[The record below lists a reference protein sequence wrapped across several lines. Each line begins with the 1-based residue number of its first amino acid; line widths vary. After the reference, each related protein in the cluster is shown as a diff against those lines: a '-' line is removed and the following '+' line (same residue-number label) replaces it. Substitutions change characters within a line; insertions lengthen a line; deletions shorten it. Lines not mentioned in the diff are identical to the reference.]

1 MLDGGGII
9 TPPGPGFPVW
19 KGFDAIFPALNA
31 AAEKKNNSII
41 NDKGQRILIIYSS

>member
-31 AAEKKNNSII
+31 AAEKKTTV
-41 NDKGQRILIIYSS
+41 SSMTKDREF

>member
-1 MLDGGGII
+1 M

-31 AAEKKNNSII
+31 AAEKHIHVVIRFYLPMKI
-41 NDKGQRILIIYSS
+41 KILAI